1 MHLVLSLTTR
11 DTLFTM
17 ARLLLAFYELIVVVA
32 ENDDEGTVTMMMF
45 MMNQNEMFV
54 MPLHANAHAHA
65 HIDIN
70 GIFIFRIIV
79 KASLFRTYVYSCNV
93 V

>member
-11 DTLFTM
+11 ETLFTM

-45 MMNQNEMFV
+45 MMNQNEC
-54 MPLHANAHAHA
+54 L
-65 HIDIN
+65 
-70 GIFIFRIIV
+70 
-79 KASLFRTYVYSCNV
+79 SCRFMHMHMQMHTST
-93 V
+93 